1 MSKIIDSD
9 KNHLTL
15 LNDNGSVETVVNDD
29 YYHLKY
35 DRINM
40 DMRDET
46 DRILYKF
53 TNQKKIHETYNR
65 KIFNLTYRGKII
77 TTRQDDAVKVCSFI
91 VNRDEEGF
99 VSFFLD
105 RYQVENRKELIKSLL
120 APFEKRLRFAK
131 RGVIVDDTFC
141 VAYDGHAS
149 FKVAYPSGSRWESL
163 CLVVEDYMRAKKIH
177 TAIGVMDMSILLQT
191 IYLKVGFCLKPIV
204 KGKEAHI
211 FMNQLPKKLQQ
222 CLLDEWG

>member
-91 VNRDEEGF
+91 VNRDE
-99 VSFFLD
+99 
-105 RYQVENRKELIKSLL
+105 
-120 APFEKRLRFAK
+120 
-131 RGVIVDDTFC
+131 
-141 VAYDGHAS
+141 
-149 FKVAYPSGSRWESL
+149 
-163 CLVVEDYMRAKKIH
+163 
-177 TAIGVMDMSILLQT
+177 
-191 IYLKVGFCLKPIV
+191 
-204 KGKEAHI
+204 
-211 FMNQLPKKLQQ
+211 
-222 CLLDEWG
+222 

>member
-77 TTRQDDAVKVCSFI
+77 TTRQDDAVKICSFI

-99 VSFFLD
+99 VSFFLE

-120 APFEKRLRFAK
+120 APFEKRLKFSRG
-131 RGVIVDDTFC
+131 GVIVDDTFR
-141 VAYDGHAS
+141 VRYDGGADVRVS
-149 FKVAYPSGSRWESL
+149 TNGGGYWKSL
-163 CLVVEDYMRAKKIH
+163 CLVVEDYMRAKKMH
-177 TAIGVMDMSILLQT
+177 TAIGIIDMSILLQT

-204 KGKEAHI
+204 RGKEAHI

>member
-53 TNQKKIHETYNR
+53 TNQNISTCRVLY
-65 KIFNLTYRGKII
+65 
-77 TTRQDDAVKVCSFI
+77 
-91 VNRDEEGF
+91 
-99 VSFFLD
+99 
-105 RYQVENRKELIKSLL
+105 
-120 APFEKRLRFAK
+120 AP
-131 RGVIVDDTFC
+131 
-141 VAYDGHAS
+141 
-149 FKVAYPSGSRWESL
+149 
-163 CLVVEDYMRAKKIH
+163 
-177 TAIGVMDMSILLQT
+177 
-191 IYLKVGFCLKPIV
+191 
-204 KGKEAHI
+204 
-211 FMNQLPKKLQQ
+211 
-222 CLLDEWG
+222 